1 MQKALSPSPPSNSAE
16 ISLNKLPITEMMG
29 AICTQND
36 VNNIQHTRMRAK
48 AFVDQML
55 SERKFIYKQGS
66 RSEHRPFSY
75 ALEILSTNKDLF
87 MEFLPGPKPKI
98 ASRFI
103 HPVLNDKLS
112 ACEREGA
119 TDLRHGSTGGHQYSL
134 ETGFKDHPDKI
145 VILKPASV
153 DIKYSDS
160 VTCRCSSLPA
170 YKRSRGKILKAKPA
184 SFSLREMERKLKN
197 AFAGTR
203 KEPNQSFMDGN
214 SHKLG
219 TSRSIFKV
227 GGCNCREV
235 DTKDSFIF
243 SKNVE
248 IKENQCNKPWLKSIV
263 GPDIVCMSN
272 TVCKKLDFPSV
283 SLSRKQ
289 EFDVIFEPRRHLSTR
304 VKNITEIEILMKKKS
319 PKTLEKILSSPDHD
333 FWLINPRMNDQYC
346 PDSAQMRFSPF
357 SNSLTRSPS
366 SPNNEVTSWV
376 DFKIYDSIEIL
387 ETKTSSSWIRSTVDQ
402 AHDTVI
408 AETNDMNCKS
418 MMEEMSCIQHP
429 ELSYS
434 ELLSEIN
441 SGDVVKTRQRI
452 DRINVHEDNGNEF
465 HLMDSLSENE
475 ILVPTV
481 DDVPSTPSF
490 SYQLKMSDSI
500 KYQEHQSPIS
510 VLVPFFTD
518 DSISPQSILLQTAD
532 KEPVQPLRLDF
543 EEHSSESIPQN
554 PQTNASSSMNENNY
568 ISRYVHLVLQASC
581 LNWEVLLAMK
591 PPHQELFDPFL
602 FDEVEFLP
610 VDSTTDPK
618 LLFDHINEVL
628 LQMHRCHFYFPP
640 SMAFAK
646 PKTVHLP
653 LVEAVLYEIMREADF
668 YLLPR
673 TEKRTLNHIIS
684 KDVANSRS
692 WLDIG
697 LDTEQ
702 IVDDVS
708 EEVLKDS
715 VLDTILEFLI

>member
-1 MQKALSPSPPSNSAE
+1 
-16 ISLNKLPITEMMG
+16 MMG
-29 AICTQND
+29 AICSQND
-36 VNNIQHTRMRAK
+36 EDNIQHAWMRAK

-98 ASRFI
+98 ARFI
-103 HPVLNDKLS
+103 QPVLNDKFS
-112 ACEREGA
+112 ECESEGA
-119 TDLRHGSTGGHQYSL
+119 TDLRHGSTDGRYLKTINRKGCQNSS
-134 ETGFKDHPDKI
+134 ETSFKAHPDKT
-145 VILKPASV
+145 VMLKPASL

-160 VTCRCSSLPA
+160 VTCHCSSLPD
-170 YKRSRGKILKAKPA
+170 YKRSKGEILKAKPA
-184 SFSLREMERKLKN
+184 SFSLKEMKRKLKN
-197 AFAGTR
+197 TFAGTR
-203 KEPNQSFMDGN
+203 KELNQSFMDGN
-214 SHKLG
+214 SHKLA

-227 GGCNCREV
+227 GDCNCREV

-248 IKENQCNKPWLKSIV
+248 IKENQCNKPWLKSIM

-272 TVCKKLDFPSV
+272 TVRKKLDFPSV

-289 EFDVIFEPRRHLSTR
+289 KFDVIFEPRRHLSTR
-304 VKNITEIEILMKKKS
+304 VKNITEIEIPMKKKS
-319 PKTLEKILSSPDHD
+319 PKTIEKTLSSPDHD
-333 FWLINPRMNDQYC
+333 LLLINPITNYQCC
-346 PDSAQMRFSPF
+346 PGSAHMRFSPF
-357 SNSLTRSPS
+357 SNSRSPS
-366 SPNNEVTSWV
+366 RPNNEVKSWV
-376 DFKIYDSIEIL
+376 DFKINDGIEIL
-387 ETKTSSSWIRSTVDQ
+387 EMKTSSSGIRSTVAQ

-408 AETNDMNCKS
+408 AATNEMNCKS
-418 MMEEMSCIQHP
+418 MIEEMSCIQHP

-434 ELLSEIN
+434 QLWIEIN
-441 SGDVVKTRQRI
+441 SGDVVKTRQRN
-452 DRINVHEDNGNEF
+452 DRINEHEDNGGNEI

-490 SYQLKMSDSI
+490 CHQMKMSDSI
-500 KYQEHQSPIS
+500 KYQEQQSPIS
-510 VLVPFFTD
+510 VLEPFFSD
-518 DSISPQSILLQTAD
+518 DSISPQSISLQTA
-532 KEPVQPLRLDF
+532 EELVQPLRLDF
-543 EEHSSESIPQN
+543 EEHSSECTSQT

-568 ISRYVHLVLQASC
+568 ISRYVHLVLQTSC
-581 LNWEVLLAMK
+581 LNWEDLSAMK
-591 PPHQELFDPFL
+591 PPHQELLDPSL
-602 FDEVEFLP
+602 LDEVEFLP

-628 LQMHRCHFYFPP
+628 LQMYRCHFYFPP
-640 SMAFAK
+640 SMAFVK
-646 PKTVHLP
+646 PKMRHLP

-668 YLLPR
+668 YLLPQ
-673 TEKRTLNHIIS
+673 TEKRTLNQIIS

-692 WLDIG
+692 WLDIR

-702 IVDDVS
+702 IVNDVS
-708 EEVLKDS
+708 EEVLEES